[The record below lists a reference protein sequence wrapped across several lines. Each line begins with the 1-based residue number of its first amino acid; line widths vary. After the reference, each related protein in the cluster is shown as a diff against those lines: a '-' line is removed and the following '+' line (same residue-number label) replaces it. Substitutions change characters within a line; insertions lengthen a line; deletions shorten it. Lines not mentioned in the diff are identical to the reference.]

1 MTEGEELRKFVESQQ
16 KAERDERVER
26 RRVEHQQLEMEKL
39 RVTAEAERLKQEADL
54 RNAEIDLER
63 LRLERANATM
73 QANGDAD
80 STEAG
85 RRRHGDAPRPKL
97 PKFWEERD
105 SIDAYFD
112 RFEAFAEN
120 QGWEEGEWAVM
131 LSALLT
137 GKALH
142 VFSTLSKADQRD
154 YKKLREALMKGYDL
168 TEEGFRRKFRQARIQ
183 SGEKYASLVSA

>member
-1 MTEGEELRKFVESQQ
+1 M
-16 KAERDERVER
+16 R
-26 RRVEHQQLEMEKL
+26 R
-39 RVTAEAERLKQEADL
+39 
-54 RNAEIDLER
+54 
-63 LRLERANATM
+63 
-73 QANGDAD
+73 
-80 STEAG
+80 
-85 RRRHGDAPRPKL
+85 
-97 PKFWEERD
+97 ERD

-120 QGWEEGEWAVM
+120 QGREKGEWAVM

-168 TEEGFRRKFRQARIQ
+168 TVEGYRRKFRQARIQ
-183 SGEKYASLVSA
+183 SVEKYASLVSA